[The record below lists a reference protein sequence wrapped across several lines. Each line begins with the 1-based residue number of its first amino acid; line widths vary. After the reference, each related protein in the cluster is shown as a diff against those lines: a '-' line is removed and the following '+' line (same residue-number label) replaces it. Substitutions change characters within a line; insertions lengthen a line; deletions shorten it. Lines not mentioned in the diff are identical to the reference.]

1 MSMTQLILVPTAQTD
16 WKAQG
21 RLAGDTDLPLNEQG
35 HRQAV
40 AFGEAIASYRPS
52 AVHGGPEKA
61 TKQTATI
68 IANELRLKAKTAKDL
83 REMDLGH
90 WEGLTKEEFRE
101 RFSKVY
107 RQWRSSPTSIEPPEG
122 EAVVDVAVRLQRG
135 VRKILKRAEG
145 GAVVLTLGQYAFA
158 IIRCQF
164 EDGGFD
170 RFWDHVDADASWH
183 VLDIPPNGPAEAT
196 DAATPENPQD

>member
-1 MSMTQLILVPTAQTD
+1 MAQLILVPTAQTD

-40 AFGEAIASYRPS
+40 AFGEAIASFQPS

-68 IANELRLKAKTAKDL
+68 IANELRLKAKTVKDL

-107 RQWRSSPTSIEPPEG
+107 KQWRSSPASIEPPEG
-122 EAVVDVAVRLQRG
+122 EAVAEVATRLQRG

-145 GAVVLTLGQYAFA
+145 GAIVLALGQFAFA
-158 IIRCQF
+158 ILRCEI
-164 EDGGFD
+164 EDGDFNQ
-170 RFWDHVDADASWH
+170 FWDYVDGEAHWH
-183 VLDIPPNGPAEAT
+183 VMDMPANGLPEAG
-196 DAATPENPQD
+196 DKKASEESSE